1 MQHLTAERIAAL
13 ADEPATLAERA
24 HLGECA
30 ACNAELAAAQR
41 LVRMALTDTPAIER
55 PLTTWSE
62 LGPALE
68 SEGLIR
74 TPMSRDERAENELTF
89 MAHRSSRARR
99 AMQIAAGFFLL
110 VGGGVIGRASAPLA
124 DLADGSD
131 ASTPGV
137 TASSDTIL
145 GSTNEALQV
154 LDRASTD
161 YQRAI
166 AYLAVNDT
174 TTVPMRGRDAA
185 TVYQARLEALD
196 RAAAQ
201 VRTALYRAPQDQVL
215 NNYYMTTMG
224 ARDYTLRQIGEA
236 VPVSNT
242 TRTRY

>member
-55 PLTTWSE
+55 PLTTWSD

-68 SEGLIR
+68 SAGLIR
-74 TPMSRDERAENELTF
+74 APMSHDERADNELSFTTY
-89 MAHRSSRARR
+89 RSSRARR

-110 VGGGVIGRASAPLA
+110 VGGGVIGRASAPMVA
-124 DLADGSD
+124 STDGSG
-131 ASTPGV
+131 SETGV
-137 TASSDTIL
+137 AAGSSDTMFR
-145 GSTNEALQV
+145 STTEAMQV

-236 VPVSNT
+236 VPVSAT